1 MSVKMQNSSSDI
13 LETGKREK
21 REKREWQAESPVV
34 IEDEAFPFCVTP
46 KNGKKREW
54 IWTKPPMKLMQ
65 MSCTNPAR

>member
-34 IEDEAFPFCVTP
+34 IGFVCGFGGQP
-46 KNGKKREW
+46 
-54 IWTKPPMKLMQ
+54 Q
-65 MSCTNPAR
+65 

>member
-34 IEDEAFPFCVTP
+34 IGYQRFSGGNALF
-46 KNGKKREW
+46 
-54 IWTKPPMKLMQ
+54 IY
-65 MSCTNPAR
+65 